1 MHKILIKVTK
11 NDLTFSIYNKE
22 TNKANLNN
30 TNIINTKNII
40 FTDEYIL
47 ENMDLVSAFLN
58 VVILK
63 NNVTNIVVKDI
74 KLTKLILHLTN
85 YLPSLTSLYIMSDEN
100 VTSDLAEMIYN
111 SKYLKH
117 LNCFNL
123 SNFMFEKLNKK
134 LTVEVRSELLFISNF
149 MKNNNI
155 TTYSD
160 IYYKKNIIIDTFDK
174 NDLIDFETFLKV
186 NKKLKSIDIK
196 NYSDKDIHNIIECL
210 IKNGKKNIKVNIYEE
225 NENITSSIDY
235 LKKIQNIIKENKI
248 KIKIIYSEEYKEKYF
263 LKQINLNLLTTSLV
277 IMIILIIGIFIIYK
291 FFDFKANDEIK
302 DVQKQIEKIEKAEEE
317 LPVSKTE
324 IKEENEYTKKYSKI
338 LSELKKINNETIG
351 WLKVNNTNVDYPVV
365 KHSDNSYYLSHSF
378 SKKTNQNGW
387 LFADYRNK
395 INPLDNNTIIYG
407 HNDGNIMFG
416 SLKKVLK
423 KEWYNNSNNHTIT
436 FDTESGSSKWKIFSI
451 YTTPVT
457 NDYLIVNF
465 KSKDNYNNFLQT
477 IKQKSIYNF
486 NTDINSND
494 KILTLSTCY
503 NDSDNRLVVHAKKI
517 A

>member
-11 NDLTFSIYNKE
+11 NDLCFSTYNKE
-22 TNKANLNN
+22 TDNANLNN

-40 FTDEYIL
+40 FTDEYII
-47 ENMDLVSAFLN
+47 ENMELVSAFLN

-74 KLTKLILHLTN
+74 KLTKLVLHLTN
-85 YLPSLTSLYIMSDEN
+85 YLPNLTKLHITSDEN
-100 VTSDLAEMIYN
+100 ITSDLAEMIYS
-111 SKYLKH
+111 SKYLNH
-117 LNCFNL
+117 LNCFNI

-149 MKNNNI
+149 MKANNI
-155 TTYSD
+155 ATYSD
-160 IYYKKNIIIDTFDK
+160 IYYKKNIIINTFDK

-186 NKKLKSIDIK
+186 NKKLKSIDVK
-196 NYSDKDIHNIIECL
+196 NYNDKDIHNIIECL

-225 NENITSSIDY
+225 NENISKSIDY
-235 LKKIQNIIKENKI
+235 LKKIQSIIKEKKI
-248 KIKIIYSEEYKEKYF
+248 KIKIIYSDEYKEKYF
-263 LKQINLNLLTTSLV
+263 LKQINLNLLTTSLF
-277 IMIILIIGIFIIYK
+277 IMITLIIGIIIIYK

-302 DVQKQIEKIEKAEEE
+302 QVQEKIEKIDKEPI
-317 LPVSKTE
+317 PVAKTE
-324 IKEENEYTKKYSKI
+324 IKKEENEYNKKYSKI

-365 KHSDNSYYLSHSF
+365 KHNDNSYYLNHSF
-378 SKKTNQNGW
+378 SKKANQNGW

-416 SLKKVLK
+416 SLKKVLNK
-423 KEWYNNSNNHTIT
+423 SWYTNSSNHTIT
-436 FDTESGSSKWKIFSI
+436 FDTGSGSSKWKLFSI

-457 NDYLIVNF
+457 NDYLVVNF
-465 KSKDNYNNFLQT
+465 KHQNNYNDFLQT

-503 NDSDNRLVVHAKKI
+503 NNSDNRLVVHAKKI

>member
-11 NDLTFSIYNKE
+11 NDLCFSIYNKE
-22 TNKANLNN
+22 TDNANLNN

-63 NNVTNIVVKDI
+63 NNVNSIVVKDI
-74 KLTKLILHLTN
+74 KLTKLVLHLTN
-85 YLPSLTSLYIMSDEN
+85 YLPNLTKLYITSDEN
-100 VTSDLAEMIYN
+100 ITSDLAEMIYN
-111 SKYLKH
+111 SKYLTY
-117 LNCFNL
+117 LNCFNI

-134 LTVEVRSELLFISNF
+134 LTIEVRSELLFISNF
-149 MKNNNI
+149 MKNNSI
-155 TTYSD
+155 STYSD
-160 IYYKKNIIIDTFDK
+160 IYYKKNIIINTFDK

-210 IKNGKKNIKVNIYEE
+210 IKSGRKNIKVNIYEE
-225 NENITSSIDY
+225 NENIISSIDY

-248 KIKIIYSEEYKEKYF
+248 KIKIIYSDEYKEKYF

-277 IMIILIIGIFIIYK
+277 IMVILIVGIFVIYK
-291 FFDFKANDEIK
+291 SFDFKANDEIK
-302 DVQKQIEKIEKAEEE
+302 NIQEKVEKIEEETV
-317 LPVSKTE
+317 PVSKTE
-324 IKEENEYTKKYSKI
+324 TKEENEYTKKYSKV

-365 KHSDNSYYLSHSF
+365 KHTDNSYYLSHSF
-378 SKKTNQNGW
+378 SKKANQNGW

-416 SLKKVLK
+416 SLKKVLNK
-423 KEWYNNSNNHTIT
+423 NWYTNQSNQTIT
-436 FDTESGSSKWKIFSI
+436 FDTGNGSSKWKIFSI

-465 KSKDNYNNFLQT
+465 KSKDNYNSFLND

-486 NTDINSND
+486 NTEINSND
-494 KILTLSTCY
+494 QILTLSTCY
-503 NDSDNRLVVHAKKI
+503 NNSDNRLVIHAKKI